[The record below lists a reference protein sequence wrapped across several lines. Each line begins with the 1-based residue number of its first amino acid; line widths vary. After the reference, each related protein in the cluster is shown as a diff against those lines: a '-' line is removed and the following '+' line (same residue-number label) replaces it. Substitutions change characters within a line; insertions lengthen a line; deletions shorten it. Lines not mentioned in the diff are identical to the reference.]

1 MLIKDRSVVY
11 NTQYHFV
18 FVTKYR
24 KEIFVTDSLRK
35 EAEDMFE
42 GLAQN
47 NDIDIIDIA
56 AVEDHVHIML
66 NFKPKYSISEVAQKL
81 KGGFA
86 RQWFIKHPE
95 TKKLLWKGHLWSPSY
110 YIGSLGDTSQY
121 VVSEYIQNQLPKNSY
136 IVRDHL

>member
-24 KEIFVTDSLRK
+24 KEIFVTDALRK
-35 EAEDMFE
+35 EAEIMLKV
-42 GLAQN
+42 LAEN

-56 AVEDHVHIML
+56 VMEDHVHMML
-66 NFKPKYSISEVAQKL
+66 NFKPKYSVSEVAQKL

-86 RQWFIKHPE
+86 RQWFVKHHE
-95 TKKLLWKGHLWSPSY
+95 TKQLLWKGHLWSPSY
-110 YIGSLGDTSQY
+110 YVGSLGVTSQS
-121 VVSEYIQNQLPKNSY
+121 VVSQYIQNQLPKNSY